1 MVRFELVEDGAVGGT
16 ASMTSVGLGSLG
28 SPPLGAGW
36 GTDPRWFKDRGSDD
50 DAESDDDDDD
60 DDEPKTE
67 SRRSVI
73 RRILFESGSPRNI
86 R

>member
-36 GTDPRWFKDRGSDD
+36 GTDPRWFKDR
-50 DAESDDDDDD
+50 ESDDEDDDSD
-60 DDEPKTE
+60 SDDEPKTE
-67 SRRSVI
+67 SCRSVI
-73 RRILFESGSPRNI
+73 RRMLFESD
-86 R
+86 